1 MKKTTAIIIA
11 LALGFAGAPAQ
22 SSVTALNSAA
32 AIIDDVRSELAPD
45 SRQSICE
52 VRAFTDPDGVLVV
65 GGAVSDSLV
74 GKTIRGRLAAS
85 HIDYADSITVLPYN
99 SWAQVRLS
107 VASLR
112 TAGRHSAEMAT
123 QAVMGTP
130 LRVLQKGKE
139 WWRVQ
144 CPDGY
149 IAWIPT
155 SSVVKKSVADL
166 KAWRARRR
174 FIVTSRDQIRV
185 YSTPT
190 ATDPRS
196 VVSDLVNGCIVSSPA
211 SAPHVSNG
219 RLEIE
224 LPDGRRGYADASALR
239 PVEEWAAQNFNADT
253 ILDMAYSLEGTPYL
267 WGGTSSKAADC
278 SGLAKVS
285 YFANGIILLRD
296 ASQQART
303 GRRIEARDWRRC
315 QAGDLLFFGNAKT
328 GKVTHVAIYD
338 RDGNYVHSSG
348 RVRRNSV
355 DPESESYLTT
365 PFLHAVRIAGME
377 ETPGIIRARNH
388 PWYFDK

>member
-11 LALGFAGAPAQ
+11 LALGFTEAPAQ
-22 SSVTALNSAA
+22 SSVTALNRAT
-32 AIIDDVRSELAPD
+32 AIINNVRSELAPD

-52 VRAFTDPDGVLVV
+52 VKAFTNPDGVLVV

-74 GKTIRGRLAAS
+74 GKAIRGRLASS
-85 HIDYADSITVLPYN
+85 HIDYADSITILPYDG
-99 SWAQVRLS
+99 WAQVRLS

-112 TAGRHSAEMAT
+112 TAGKHAAEMAT

-130 LRVLQKGKE
+130 LRVLQKNKE

-155 SSVVKKSVADL
+155 SSVVKKSATDL
-166 KAWRARRR
+166 KAWRAGHR

-185 YSTPT
+185 YNTPT
-190 ATDPRS
+190 STDPRS

-211 SAPHVSNG
+211 SAPHIRDG

-224 LPDGRRGYADASALR
+224 LPDGRRGYADASALS
-239 PVEEWAAQNFNADT
+239 PIEEWAAQNFNANT

-267 WGGTSSKAADC
+267 WGGTSSKSADC

-303 GRRIEARDWRRC
+303 GHRIEARDWRRC
-315 QAGDLLFFGNAKT
+315 QPGDLLFFGNART

-338 RDGNYVHSSG
+338 HGGNYVHSSG

>member
-11 LALGFAGAPAQ
+11 LALGFTEAPAQ
-22 SSVTALNSAA
+22 SSVTALNRAT
-32 AIIDDVRSELAPD
+32 AIINNVRSELAPD

-52 VRAFTDPDGVLVV
+52 VKAFTNPDGVLVV

-74 GKTIRGRLAAS
+74 GKAIRGRLASS
-85 HIDYADSITVLPYN
+85 HIDYADSITILPYDG
-99 SWAQVRLS
+99 WAQVRLS

-112 TAGRHSAEMAT
+112 TAGKHAAEMAT

-130 LRVLQKGKE
+130 LRVLQKNKE

-155 SSVVKKSVADL
+155 SSVVKKSATDL
-166 KAWRARRR
+166 KAWRAGHR
-174 FIVTSRDQIRV
+174 FIVTSRDQVRV
-185 YSTPT
+185 YNTPT
-190 ATDPRS
+190 STDPRS

-211 SAPHVSNG
+211 SAPHIRDG

-224 LPDGRRGYADASALR
+224 LPDGRRGYADASALS
-239 PVEEWAAQNFNADT
+239 PIEEWAAQNFNADT

-267 WGGTSSKAADC
+267 WGGTSSKSADC

-303 GRRIEARDWRRC
+303 GHRIEARDWRRC
-315 QAGDLLFFGNAKT
+315 QPGDLLFFGNAKT

-338 RDGNYVHSSG
+338 HGGNYVHSSG